1 MQKLFF
7 IPFIFLSVLLS
18 AQEKGISLVEI
29 WPKDAFLKID
39 GEVID
44 ISKKEVRFELEKKLG
59 DYPIE
64 IWAPG
69 YEVVNDEIS
78 FNEIPS
84 GYGKKLKTRTPN
96 YLAYRKQMYEHYK
109 RIGFM
114 GALIGVNA
122 AGLIVVYDVK
132 TRKELSDLRNY
143 TEDLRMEQV
152 NLVAATELERNRA
165 KFDEAKLAYES
176 LREGLYKRYAI
187 GFSTVALSSIGSAFI
202 IKSLMKK
209 NKIKPIFESEDNPFV
224 LEDLKINM
232 GENFYSFQAIY
243 KF

>member
-1 MQKLFF
+1 M
-7 IPFIFLSVLLS
+7 LLS
-18 AQEKGISLVEI
+18 AQEKGTSLVEI

-39 GEVID
+39 GEIID
-44 ISKKEVRFELEKKLG
+44 ISKQQVRFELEKNLG
-59 DYPIE
+59 EYKIE

-69 YEVVNDEIS
+69 YEVFQDKINFKEL
-78 FNEIPS
+78 PT
-84 GYGKKLKTRTPN
+84 GYGKKLKKRSQN
-96 YLAYRKQMYEHYK
+96 YLVYRNQMFERYK

-114 GALIGVNA
+114 TGLIGVNV
-122 AGLIVVYDVK
+122 AGLIVVYDVN
-132 TRKELSDLRNY
+132 TRNELSDLRTS
-143 TEDLRMEQV
+143 TENLRMQQV

-165 KFDEAKLAYES
+165 KFDEAKLEYET

-224 LEDLKINM
+224 LQDLKINM
-232 GENFYSFQAIY
+232 RENFYSFQAIY
-243 KF
+243 NF